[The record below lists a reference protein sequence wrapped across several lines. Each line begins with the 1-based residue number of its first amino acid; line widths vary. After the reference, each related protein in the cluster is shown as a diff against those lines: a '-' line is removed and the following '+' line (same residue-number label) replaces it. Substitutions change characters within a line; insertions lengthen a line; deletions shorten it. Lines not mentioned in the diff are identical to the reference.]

1 MCSDVGL
8 SIMSRDTLSLKNSR
22 RALKFLPSS
31 ARDETN
37 EKRNCAIKVTQTKLS
52 SEKFHSINACALC
65 RCDQKYN
72 FGVSLACFKKYFDRL
87 CIINHRLSQLF
98 FSSFH
103 NFFPSRSMYFFS
115 QRKRLK
121 NSNYQYFAWYWIVSS
136 SD

>member
-37 EKRNCAIKVTQTKLS
+37 EKRKCAIKVTQTKLS

-98 FSSFH
+98 FHHFTI
-103 NFFPSRSMYFFS
+103 FFLLVRCIFFTKKKIKKF
-115 QRKRLK
+115 QLPILCVVLDRLVK
-121 NSNYQYFAWYWIVSS
+121 
-136 SD
+136 